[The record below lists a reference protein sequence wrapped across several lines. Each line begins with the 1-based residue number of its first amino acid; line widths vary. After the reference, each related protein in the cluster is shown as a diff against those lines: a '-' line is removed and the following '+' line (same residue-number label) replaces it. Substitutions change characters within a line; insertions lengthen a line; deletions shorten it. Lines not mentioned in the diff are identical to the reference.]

1 MMTVNVGDI
10 IETKVGGPYKV
21 ISVKDNLITFQMKL
35 GIGMTLLEYV
45 TNVISKA
52 VDTCEYSGLPAVKSY
67 DK

>member
-1 MMTVNVGDI
+1 MDTIKPGDV
-10 IETKVGGPYKV
+10 IETLVGGPYKV